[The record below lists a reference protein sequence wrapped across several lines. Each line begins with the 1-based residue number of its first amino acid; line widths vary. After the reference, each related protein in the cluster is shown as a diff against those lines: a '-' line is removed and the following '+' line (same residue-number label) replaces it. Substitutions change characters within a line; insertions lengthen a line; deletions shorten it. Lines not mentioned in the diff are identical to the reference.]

1 MAAKTKI
8 RLLLVDDHFMVRM
21 GLRASLEREPDMAVV
36 AEAGNAREAVELFR
50 RDAPDVVL
58 MDGRLPDQ
66 HGAAATAQIRAE
78 APGARVILVSVD
90 EGEED
95 IHRATEAGVRGY
107 LPKSIEREEL
117 LRAVR
122 EVHAGGCYFP
132 PAIVARITDRRG
144 REPLSEREI
153 SVLRLV
159 MKGFANKQIADELR
173 ITEATVKAHVSRVME
188 KLEAPDRTRAVAVAI
203 ERGIMRLE

>member
-1 MAAKTKI
+1 MAAKARI

-21 GLRASLEREPDMAVV
+21 GLRGSLEREPDMEVV
-36 AEAGNAREAVELFR
+36 AEASNAREAVQMFR
-50 RDAPDVVL
+50 LHAPDLVL

-66 HGAAATAQIRAE
+66 HGVAATAQIRAE
-78 APGARVILVSVD
+78 YPEARVILVSVD

-95 IHRATEAGVRGY
+95 IHRAVEAGARGY
-107 LPKSIEREEL
+107 LPKSVEREAL
-117 LRAVR
+117 LSAVR
-122 EVHAGGCYFP
+122 AVHAGGSFFP
-132 PAIVARITDRRG
+132 PAVAARLAERRK
-144 REPLSEREI
+144 REPLSDREI

-188 KLEAPDRTRAVAVAI
+188 KMGVPDRTRAVAVAI
-203 ERGIMRLE
+203 ERGILRLE